1 MSRVDY
7 EREAALLPRGARA
20 GSDLSLR
27 VTGLLL
33 ATDTTAYRVQVSI
46 GGGQPVWL
54 PTQVPITAYA
64 GAQTVNVIRNP
75 ITGRAEI
82 VAGPCGPW
90 TAEGVPTPPGPAAG
104 TQTATTTILPTW
116 SGTWRA
122 TRWDNWNQTRY
133 GGRSDL
139 YQGNAYGSGP
149 LVGLATYGD
158 QLVGLGATTITA
170 AVLTVERNGS
180 GGAAAVTVQGSS
192 LGTPPA
198 GAPSSSGDTASSA
211 SLAATGKGQIALT
224 AGMREA
230 LRTGAAKGL
239 CLVGATYA
247 GVFGTSRGDGM
258 SLFVTYT
265 RPA

>member
-20 GSDLSLR
+20 GSNLSLR
-27 VTGLLL
+27 VTGILL
-33 ATDTTAYRVQVSI
+33 ATDATAYRVKVSI
-46 GGGQPVWL
+46 DDGQPVWL
-54 PTQVPITAYA
+54 PTLVPISAYT
-64 GAQTVNVIRNP
+64 GAQTVNVLRNA

-90 TAEGVPTPPGPAAG
+90 TAEGVPTPPGPPAS
-104 TQTATTTILPTW
+104 TQTATATILPTW
-116 SGTWRA
+116 SGTWRG
-122 TRWDNWNQTRY
+122 TRWDNWNVGRY

-139 YQGNAYGSGP
+139 YQGNAHGSGP

-158 QLVGLGATTITA
+158 QLVGLGATAISSIA
-170 AVLTVERNGS
+170 LTVERNGS
-180 GGAAAVTVQGSS
+180 GGAAAVTVQGSPH
-192 LGTPPA
+192 GTPPA
-198 GAPSSSGDTASSA
+198 GAPSSSGDTASSG
-211 SLAATGKGQIALT
+211 SLAATAKGQIALT
-224 AGMREA
+224 TNMREA

-258 SLFVTYT
+258 ALFVTYT